1 MDDNN
6 QKRDPLTTT
15 EFTTNTWTPDS
26 DSAYFFNT
34 HDRDN
39 NILSDFGWIFN
50 PDASKPDDGFP
61 CLDPIAAAA
70 DTSDLAGTTSSGPLV
85 LDNNS
90 SSSSAALGSPDPAP
104 VVGSAS
110 TNPSVSTSSSEDP
123 PERSTGSGGKPPSE
137 IPECK
142 ICNWGVRPYAV
153 ESKKLEEAPL
163 HASWGGIFVN
173 PQRFRAWQSKFNR
186 DGRAFQVSNFM
197 DANTAVTAA
206 GWRAKIHTFRSKVK
220 MKGPKRIRQPR
231 FAFMTKSEV
240 DNLEDGY
247 RWRKYGQKAVKN
259 SPFPRSYYRCTNTKC
274 TVKKRVERS
283 SQDPT
288 TVITTY
294 EGQHCHHTVAF
305 PRGGVM
311 GHESGFTGHQ
321 LSQLPP
327 ASQFMYYPTIRPRE
341 ITGPINLTPTS
352 SHQVVVPRRDD
363 DQAAGGSSHS
373 TDPQPTP
380 PLPTDEGL
388 LGDVVPPGMRN

>member
-1 MDDNN
+1 MAQRSRYDANASSLILS
-6 QKRDPLTTT
+6 PH
-15 EFTTNTWTPDS
+15 TTNFTATNCSSTHYSSIPSRSINISASPFRISDTWTPDS

-61 CLDPIAAAA
+61 CLEPIAAAA

-90 SSSSAALGSPDPAP
+90 SSSSTAFGSPDPAP

-110 TNPSVSTSSSEDP
+110 TTPSVSTSSSEDP

-137 IPECK
+137 IP
-142 ICNWGVRPYAV
+142 
-153 ESKKLEEAPL
+153 
-163 HASWGGIFVN
+163 
-173 PQRFRAWQSKFNR
+173 
-186 DGRAFQVSNFM
+186 
-197 DANTAVTAA
+197 
-206 GWRAKIHTFRSKVK
+206 SKVK

-247 RWRKYGQKAVKN
+247 RWRKY
-259 SPFPRSYYRCTNTKC
+259 
-274 TVKKRVERS
+274 VKKRVERS

-288 TVITTY
+288 TAIITC

-311 GHESGFTGHQ
+311 GHEFGFMGHQ

-341 ITGPINLTPTS
+341 ITNPINLTPTL
-352 SHQVVVPRRDD
+352 SHQVHGLVVTGVDEVEDDAVRRQKIK
-363 DQAAGGSSHS
+363 QATSWSFRDAG
-373 TDPQPTP
+373 
-380 PLPTDEGL
+380 
-388 LGDVVPPGMRN
+388 LGDEEELASARRLSCAGVEEKDMAGN

>member
-1 MDDNN
+1 MTASPASTPSPPPPT
-6 QKRDPLTTT
+6 RPIWRELLVVVLLFWITTAAVAAPPLGAPTRPLLSDPL
-15 EFTTNTWTPDS
+15 
-26 DSAYFFNT
+26 
-34 HDRDN
+34 R
-39 NILSDFGWIFN
+39 
-50 PDASKPDDGFP
+50 
-61 CLDPIAAAA
+61 PIRQCQRAPARIR
-70 DTSDLAGTTSSGPLV
+70 LRGLQ
-85 LDNNS
+85 
-90 SSSSAALGSPDPAP
+90 AP
-104 VVGSAS
+104 VA
-110 TNPSVSTSSSEDP
+110 NHRP
-123 PERSTGSGGKPPSE
+123 RYR
-137 IPECK
+137 K
-142 ICNWGVRPYAV
+142 IFC
-153 ESKKLEEAPL
+153 
-163 HASWGGIFVN
+163 
-173 PQRFRAWQSKFNR
+173 
-186 DGRAFQVSNFM
+186 
-197 DANTAVTAA
+197 
-206 GWRAKIHTFRSKVK
+206 RSKVK

-341 ITGPINLTPTS
+341 ITSPINLTPTS
-352 SHQVVVPRRDD
+352 SHQVVVPRHDD

-373 TDPQPTP
+373 TDRQPTP

>member
-15 EFTTNTWTPDS
+15 EFTTHTWTPDS

-50 PDASKPDDGFP
+50 PEASKPDDGFP

-90 SSSSAALGSPDPAP
+90 SSSSAAFGSPDPAP

-137 IPECK
+137 IP
-142 ICNWGVRPYAV
+142 
-153 ESKKLEEAPL
+153 
-163 HASWGGIFVN
+163 
-173 PQRFRAWQSKFNR
+173 
-186 DGRAFQVSNFM
+186 
-197 DANTAVTAA
+197 
-206 GWRAKIHTFRSKVK
+206 SKVK

-341 ITGPINLTPTS
+341 ITSPINLTPTS
-352 SHQVVVPRRDD
+352 SHQVVVPRHED

-373 TDPQPTP
+373 TDRQPTP